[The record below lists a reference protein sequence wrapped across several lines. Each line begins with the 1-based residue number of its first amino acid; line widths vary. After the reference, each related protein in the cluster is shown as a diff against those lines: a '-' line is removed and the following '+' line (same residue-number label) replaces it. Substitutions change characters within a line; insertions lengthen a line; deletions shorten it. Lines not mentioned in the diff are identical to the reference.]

1 MPLSLRKKMIF
12 LFSKSNFLLISF
24 QKNFERISNL
34 NYFQKLKLSIN
45 KTHTTNIEE
54 IREMNSRF
62 LNNKHFILLGV
73 KND

>member
-1 MPLSLRKKMIF
+1 MIF

-24 QKNFERISNL
+24 QKNFEKISNL
-34 NYFQKLKLSIN
+34 NYFQKLKLGIN